1 MEEINNYYYYLKT
14 LSHLLNA
21 KTEYRNTEI
30 NNAKDID
37 IVMPII
43 IQKHLKVCGNT
54 IKMIQMII

>member
-21 KTEYRNTEI
+21 KTEYGNTEI
-30 NNAKDID
+30 NNAKHID

-43 IQKHLKVCGNT
+43 ILEVCGNP

>member
-30 NNAKDID
+30 NNAKHID

-43 IQKHLKVCGNT
+43 ILEVCGNP

>member
-1 MEEINNYYYYLKT
+1 MKEINNYYYYLKT

-30 NNAKDID
+30 NNAKHID

-43 IQKHLKVCGNT
+43 ILEVCGNP